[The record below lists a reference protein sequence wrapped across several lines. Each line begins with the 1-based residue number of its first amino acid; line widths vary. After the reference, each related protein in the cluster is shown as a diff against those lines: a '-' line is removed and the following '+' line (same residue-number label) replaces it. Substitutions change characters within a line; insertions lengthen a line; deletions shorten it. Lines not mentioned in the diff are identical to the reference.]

1 MTCLSK
7 QKKQNINNQIKQRI
21 FEIEHPI
28 TQKKYRFK
36 IDTIPGDDTRY
47 NGEQMMNMM
56 LELSKLGI
64 SCC

>member
-7 QKKQNINNQIKQRI
+7 QKKENINNVRQRI

-28 TQKKYRFK
+28 THKKYRFQ
-36 IDTIPGDDTRY
+36 IDTVPGDDTRY
-47 NGEQMMNMM
+47 NGEQMINMM
-56 LELSKLGI
+56 LELSRLGI